1 MPEKC
6 PVCESP
12 VVRLPGESA
21 HRCTNPN
28 CPAQIKESIRHFAS
42 KGAMDI
48 EGLGEKL
55 VDQLVEKGL
64 IRDYG
69 DLFYLSR
76 DTLIPLERLAEKSA
90 DNLVQALE
98 KSKKTK
104 LSRFIYALGIRH
116 VGEHLSG
123 LLAGHFGSLKA
134 LMEVSEEELTSIREV
149 GPQVAR
155 SIRTFF
161 NNSQNREVIEKILRA
176 GVEFR
181 MKKQTTT
188 QLPLAGKDICPY
200 RKTGGYDP

>member
-1 MPEKC
+1 MEVSRATLHNQDELERKDIRIGDTVVIQRAGEVIPEVVKVITSLRRGQEKSFSMPEKC

-69 DLFYLSR
+69 DLYSLSQ

-90 DNLVQALE
+90 DNLIQALE
-98 KSKKTK
+98 KEQKNHIKP
-104 LSRFIYALGIRH
+104 IYLMPW
-116 VGEHLSG
+116 
-123 LLAGHFGSLKA
+123 GSA
-134 LMEVSEEELTSIREV
+134 MWGSIY
-149 GPQVAR
+149 PDYWP
-155 SIRTFF
+155 
-161 NNSQNREVIEKILRA
+161 VISA
-176 GVEFR
+176 H
-181 MKKQTTT
+181 
-188 QLPLAGKDICPY
+188 
-200 RKTGGYDP
+200 